1 MNAVALPC
9 GVQRFAL
16 DDIPAE
22 PWRNGGG
29 LTRTI
34 ATASQGGQVIWRV
47 SAADITRAG
56 PFSRFPGM
64 NRSAV
69 LIEGERLELTGGR
82 RQIAFSGVGHTAHFD
97 GDESLFASRPE
108 QQVRLWNVMTR
119 RGQAMTS
126 VAEHRNSAVDLKSGC
141 TAFVLVLK
149 GQYLLEDAGGD
160 AGTLAA
166 GEGLDLRQPGAA
178 VTLKPASGDCSL
190 IYTEIYSDT

>member
-1 MNAVALPC
+1 MNEVALPC

-34 ATASQGGQVIWRV
+34 ASASQGGQVIWRV

-69 LIEGERLELTGGR
+69 LIEGERLELTGGCR
-82 RQIAFSGVGHTAHFD
+82 HIAFSGLGHTVHFD
-97 GDESLFASRPE
+97 GDEALYASGP
-108 QQVRLWNVMTR
+108 QQPVRLWNVMTR

-126 VAEHRNSAVDLKSGC
+126 VAEHRDSPVSLKSGS

-149 GQYLLEDAGGD
+149 GRYLVEGPAGG
-160 AGTLAA
+160 ARTLSA
-166 GEGLDLRQPGAA
+166 GEGLDLRQPGFA
-178 VTLKPASGDCSL
+178 VTLKPACAGSSL